1 MKPLFEKAEWP
12 KIGVYDIEATDW
24 TNVVCL
30 GHVDEFG
37 NKKIFQSI
45 AEYIEWLFRDYEG
58 THVWA
63 HWGGHYD
70 HRFVIAYVTKLG
82 WSWQTIQSGNLLI
95 IIKVRSDTGREI
107 SFCESAR
114 LMPDSVANIGK
125 TVDLEKL
132 DVDRT
137 KIENLTKEE
146 VETYCLRDC
155 EIILKGL
162 LYLKGVFEGVGCD
175 FAYTLA
181 SISTRWVRRSD
192 VLDWIKFYEN
202 MPNGKMEYS
211 VDMLKADDFCLP
223 AYFGGRVEVFKT
235 GLFNKK
241 LYYYDITSSYPWSM
255 THELPTYFTGFY
267 APPKDI
273 LSALS
278 HCGVSDATVYIPEGT
293 FHIPVLPVRYKGKLI
308 FPEGHICGFNDNGK
322 PQSGRWTNLELL
334 ALWERGHKK
343 GVKIK
348 IHGQARFE
356 KMAFLKPFVDMFYGL
371 RKQAKKEK
379 DEFRSYA
386 YKILLNS
393 LYGKLVENIE
403 RKSILHGTDLVNAAI
418 DEYGKNAVVP
428 TSTPGIYSLNTQNL
442 GPFRHVAAGSY
453 VTSHSRLRLLE
464 GMETCMKE
472 GGKIYYCDTDSI
484 ITDKEIQSFK
494 EQDSSQL
501 GTFKLEYVFKH
512 AEFVCPKVYR
522 GRTEDGKSIYK
533 VKGMPIKGLSE
544 KENIIRWDLYNYY
557 LNESSRKRID
567 KLNLSEEDKKRLGS
581 KEGIAGFMTD
591 LNKGNIDPRKQLLS
605 RQLKNHD
612 SKRNHSGSTSKPL
625 LIDLN
630 KAL

>member
-24 TNVVCL
+24 VNVVCL

-37 NKKIFQSI
+37 NKLIFQSV
-45 AEYIEWLFRDYEG
+45 ADYVNWLFTKFEG

-70 HRFVIAYVTKLG
+70 HRFVISYVTTLG

-95 IIKVRSDTGREI
+95 IIKIISSSGREI
-107 SFCESAR
+107 NFCESAR

-125 TVDLEKL
+125 TVGLEKL

-137 KIENLTKEE
+137 KIEALTKEE

-155 EIILKGL
+155 EIVLKGI
-162 LYLKGVFEGVGCD
+162 LYLKDVFDSVGCD

-192 VLDWIKFYEN
+192 VLDWIRFYEQTL
-202 MPNGKMEYS
+202 NGKMTYS
-211 VDMLKADDFCLP
+211 SDMLKADDFCLP
-223 AYFGGRVEVFKT
+223 AYFGGRVEVFRT

-255 THELPTYFTGFY
+255 THELPTYFKGFF

-273 LSALS
+273 LEALS
-278 HCGVSDATVYIPEGT
+278 HCGISEATVHIPAGK
-293 FHIPVLPVRYKGKLI
+293 FYLPVLPMRFKGKLI
-308 FPEGHICGFNDNGK
+308 FPDGTIK
-322 PQSGRWTNLELL
+322 GRWTNLELL

-348 IHGQARFE
+348 IHGQARYE
-356 KMAFLKPFVDMFYGL
+356 KMAFLKPFVDMFYSL
-371 RKQAKKEK
+371 RKQAKKEG

-393 LYGKLVENIE
+393 LYGKLVENID
-403 RKSILHGTDLVNAAI
+403 RKSILHGTDLVNSAI
-418 DEYGKNAVVP
+418 EEYGKNSVIP

-453 VTSHSRLRLLE
+453 VTSYSRIRLLE
-464 GMETCMKE
+464 GMETCLKE

-484 ITDKEIQSFK
+484 ITDKEINTFK
-494 EQDSSQL
+494 EQDASQL

-522 GRTEDGKSIYK
+522 GKTIDGKSIYK
-533 VKGMPIKGLSE
+533 VKGMPIKGISE

-567 KLNLSEEDKKRLGS
+567 KLNLSESDKKRLGS

-591 LNKGNIDPRKQLLS
+591 LNKGNINPRKQLLS
-605 RQLKNHD
+605 RQLKNFD
-612 SKRNHSGSTSKPL
+612 SKRNHKDNNSKPL
-625 LIDLN
+625 LIDID
-630 KAL
+630 KVI